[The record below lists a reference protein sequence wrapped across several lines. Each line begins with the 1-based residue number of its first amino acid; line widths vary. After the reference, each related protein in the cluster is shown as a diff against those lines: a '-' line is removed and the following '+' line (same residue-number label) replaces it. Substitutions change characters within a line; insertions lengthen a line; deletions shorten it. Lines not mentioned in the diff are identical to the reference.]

1 MTEEEIE
8 DFFDEVAKLDKVW
21 SYIMETNSV
30 FLRTMSEQSSP
41 FVLQHFVPLYGRI
54 LLDEK
59 AQDYEYINALCFVD
73 DCVEHGN
80 AALF

>member
-30 FLRTMSEQSSP
+30 FLRTMSE
-41 FVLQHFVPLYGRI
+41 
-54 LLDEK
+54 
-59 AQDYEYINALCFVD
+59 
-73 DCVEHGN
+73 
-80 AALF
+80 